1 MPDLLKLPVFQV
13 GSKVLLNE
21 LATQVRLDVKT
32 VGRYLD
38 IMEKGFV
45 IVRIGGFS
53 RNLRNEVPSKA
64 SYYFLDNGVRNAVIS
79 QYNGLDARN
88 DIGALWENFPV
99 SERIKM
105 RGYTGIYGSYYF
117 WRTYAG
123 QEVDYLEER
132 DGRLFGLNSNGR
144 TTGGSSLPRTGWR
157 HTLRQP
163 GRRLRR
169 KDSISLELRTARYA
183 QIESTGI
190 IRALSGTV
198 RQAQR
203 LLQMSEKGFE
213 YGVKTRL
220 EVDDAQTSLLRAESN
235 LLRAMRDHLAAK
247 VTM

>member
-53 RNLRNEVPSKA
+53 RNLRNEVTSKA

-105 RGYTGIYGSYYF
+105 RGYTCIYGSYYF

-132 DGRLFGLNSNGR
+132 DGRLFGFEFKWADSRRVKPPKNWMEAYPEATWQKITQEGQ
-144 TTGGSSLPRTGWR
+144 
-157 HTLRQP
+157 HQP
-163 GRRLRR
+163 
-169 KDSISLELRTARYA
+169 
-183 QIESTGI
+183 
-190 IRALSGTV
+190 
-198 RQAQR
+198 
-203 LLQMSEKGFE
+203 
-213 YGVKTRL
+213 
-220 EVDDAQTSLLRAESN
+220 
-235 LLRAMRDHLAAK
+235 
-247 VTM
+247 